1 MVWIRT
7 LGAYYCELLDS
18 DSDYE
23 ITWKDDSEVIE
34 EVKSIQIEV
43 NKPSQS
49 ELANDL
55 QFKITIFLKTGTIQ
69 AQGRNFE
76 QFEKS
81 DFPILINIVNQTS
94 VETSTI
100 PDTET
105 TKCTDQT
112 KVKTPEIT
120 DETESKLLMGSES
133 CNENETVKNSTN
145 SQIQGTPE
153 NLIAMIQEKLQR
165 QFDDLK
171 SNIDKNKQVFKQLK
185 QILYK
190 PLTKHIIRI
199 LI

>member
-1 MVWIRT
+1 MVWIKT
-7 LGAYYCELLDS
+7 LGAYYYELLGS
-18 DSDYE
+18 DPDYE

-43 NKPSQS
+43 NKPPQS

-55 QFKITIFLKTGTIQ
+55 QFKITKFLKTGTIQ

-81 DFPILINIVNQTS
+81 DFSILFNIVNQTS
-94 VETSTI
+94 AETISTI

-120 DETESKLLMGSES
+120 DKTESKLLMGSES
-133 CNENETVKNSTN
+133 CNENETAKNSTN

-153 NLIAMIQEKLQR
+153 NLIAMNQGKFQR
-165 QFDDLK
+165 QFDDL
-171 SNIDKNKQVFKQLK
+171 
-185 QILYK
+185 
-190 PLTKHIIRI
+190 
-199 LI
+199 

>member
-1 MVWIRT
+1 M
-7 LGAYYCELLDS
+7 GS
-18 DSDYE
+18 DPDYE

-69 AQGRNFE
+69 AQGRNLE

-153 NLIAMIQEKLQR
+153 NLIATIQGKFQR